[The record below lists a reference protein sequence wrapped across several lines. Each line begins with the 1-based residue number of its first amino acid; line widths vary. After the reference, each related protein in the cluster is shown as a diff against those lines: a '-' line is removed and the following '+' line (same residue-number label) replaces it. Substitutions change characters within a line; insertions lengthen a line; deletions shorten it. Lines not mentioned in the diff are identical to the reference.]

1 MAAGLALY
9 IGTAILVGIYG
20 RSRRIG
26 FLGSLLFSLLL
37 TPPLFFLLLI
47 LTAPKPPAKPPVV
60 IIEAPKPSRPVQ

>member
-1 MAAGLALY
+1 MTPGLALY

-26 FLGSLLFSLLL
+26 FLGTLLFALLL

-47 LTAPKPPAKPPVV
+47 LTAPKAP
-60 IIEAPKPSRPVQ
+60 PKPSVMVVEVPKQSSQ